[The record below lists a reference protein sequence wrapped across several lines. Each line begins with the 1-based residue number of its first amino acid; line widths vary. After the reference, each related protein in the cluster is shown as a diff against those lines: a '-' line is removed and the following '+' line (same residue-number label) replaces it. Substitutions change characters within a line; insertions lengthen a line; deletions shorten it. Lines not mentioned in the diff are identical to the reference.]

1 VRRNSLDVDYELKLD
16 VRQINPEFL
25 LKPKAFINIE
35 PLMLITVSL
44 LVGIIIGSMVASGPR
59 LTLCNL

>member
-1 VRRNSLDVDYELKLD
+1 LDVDYELKLD